1 MQRVKASNIEL
12 LSPDATEFVMQ
23 QQSSSK
29 TQISCAGHHAR
40 SPQSMFTQSS
50 SAMVDDQKFC
60 FKVCFAVRYA
70 HVLCVKDLRR
80 FSSFNGVFGII
91 NSLGFSRSIRF
102 RALAIFADA
111 FRLAVLANA
120 APPAILGQK
129 AKKCSRRCNGKC
141 VFRNG
146 VRSEAICTPPTLR
159 KHHQTARH
167 SQRPHPHVVNRPL
180 IIQRYLNQSRC
191 QPVVKRAN
199 RTRTQPE
206 SDGRQQR
213 SMPHHTWHN
222 MTSAWS

>member
-12 LSPDATEFVMQ
+12 LSPDATAFVMQ

-70 HVLCVKDLRR
+70 HVVCVKNLRS
-80 FSSFNGVFGII
+80 SSFNGVFGII
-91 NSLGFSRSIRF
+91 NSLGFSRGICF

-129 AKKCSRRCNGKC
+129 AKNAAGGATANVFSRT
-141 VFRNG
+141 
-146 VRSEAICTPPTLR
+146 E
-159 KHHQTARH
+159 
-167 SQRPHPHVVNRPL
+167 
-180 IIQRYLNQSRC
+180 
-191 QPVVKRAN
+191 
-199 RTRTQPE
+199 
-206 SDGRQQR
+206 
-213 SMPHHTWHN
+213 
-222 MTSAWS
+222 